1 MPSRWDH
8 LFEAK
13 PVPVLDHLLEE
24 VAKLLA
30 KDLSKW
36 PPPVQELDLDVGG
49 TFAPLFLEA
58 TPRPS
63 QAVYE
68 EALRLSRWE
77 LEREFE
83 AYDDYMRNKRY
94 LERGLAPTDRLALLF
109 LNRWLVEQMLGLGE
123 ATEGRVKRPMMR
135 QVLDKVEARLRLVQ
149 PPPSGLI
156 L

>member
-1 MPSRWDH
+1 MPSRWDY
-8 LFEAK
+8 LLETK
-13 PVPVLDHLLEE
+13 PVRIIDQLQEE

-30 KDLSKW
+30 KDLAKW
-36 PPPVQELDLDVGG
+36 PPPVEEIDLDIGG
-49 TFAPLFLEA
+49 AFAPIFLEA
-58 TPRPS
+58 PPRPS
-63 QAVYE
+63 PAVYD
-68 EALRLSRWE
+68 EAMRLAHWE
-77 LEREFE
+77 LAREFD

-123 ATEGRVKRPMMR
+123 STEGRVSRPLMR
-135 QVLDKVEARLRLVQ
+135 KILDKVQSRMRLVQ

>member
-1 MPSRWDH
+1 MSSRWDY

-13 PVPVLDHLLEE
+13 PVPILDHLLEE

-36 PPPVQELDLDVGG
+36 PPPIEELDLDAGG

-58 TPRPS
+58 PPHPS
-63 QAVYE
+63 PAVYT

-77 LEREFE
+77 LEREFD

-135 QVLDKVEARLRLVQ
+135 LILDKLEARLRLVQ
-149 PPPSGLI
+149 PPPSGVTL
-156 L
+156 

>member
-1 MPSRWDH
+1 MPSRWDY

-13 PVPVLDHLLEE
+13 PIPMMDHLLEE

-36 PPPVQELDLDVGG
+36 PPPVQEIDLDVGG

-63 QAVYE
+63 QGVYD

-77 LEREFE
+77 LARELD

-123 ATEGRVKRPMMR
+123 ATEGRVKRPMMS
-135 QVLDKVEARLRLVQ
+135 QILDKLEARMRLVQ

-156 L
+156 R

>member
-1 MPSRWDH
+1 MSSRWDH
-8 LFEAK
+8 LFEVKTVA
-13 PVPVLDHLLEE
+13 VLDHLLEE
-24 VAKLLA
+24 VAKLVA
-30 KDLSKW
+30 KDLSAW
-36 PPPVQELDLDVGG
+36 PPPVQEIDLDVGG
-49 TFAPLFLEA
+49 TFAPLFLEP

-63 QAVYE
+63 HALYG

-77 LEREFE
+77 LAREFD

-123 ATEGRVKRPMMR
+123 ATEGRVKRPMMS
-135 QVLDKVEARLRLVQ
+135 QILDKVEARLRLVQ

-156 L
+156 T

>member
-1 MPSRWDH
+1 MPSRWDY
-8 LFEAK
+8 LFETK
-13 PVPVLDHLLEE
+13 PIPILDHLQEE

-30 KDLSKW
+30 KDLAKW
-36 PPPVQELDLDVGG
+36 PPPVQEIDLDIGG
-49 TFAPLFLEA
+49 TFAPLFMEPP
-58 TPRPS
+58 PRP
-63 QAVYE
+63 APTVYD

-77 LEREFE
+77 LAREFD

-94 LERGLAPTDRLALLF
+94 LERGLAPTDRLTLLF

-123 ATEGRVKRPMMR
+123 ATEGRVSRPIM
-135 QVLDKVEARLRLVQ
+135 QKILDKVESKLRLVQ